1 MGWAQGT
8 QHFCDDCRRGPGGG
22 GFPGRACSCGP
33 HGPEGLGVRAG
44 HVRPRGWWYRQ
55 AGPLGAAPSHP
66 GPEPRPQEEPHQP
79 HTPSLLPAGT
89 RQVWWAWPPVA
100 SRQQWKALSPAP
112 CPCPTACPLCP
123 TRPTPLLLARPSSPR
138 QIETTRAT
146 SCSPGGARAGRCPR
160 TGVCRGG
167 ACGGRGAPETVQ
179 APGGQRW
186 RRPPHIS
193 RSRPVPRASR
203 CPVSFASS
211 LSRRS

>member
-1 MGWAQGT
+1 MCVLLWAPWTRRSGGESWACQTWGW
-8 QHFCDDCRRGPGGG
+8 
-22 GFPGRACSCGP
+22 
-33 HGPEGLGVRAG
+33 GVRQG
-44 HVRPRGWWYRQ
+44 KSWRGRSHQ
-55 AGPLGAAPSHP
+55 AGPLGAVPSHP
-66 GPEPRPQEEPHQP
+66 RPEPRPQEEPCQP
-79 HTPSLLPAGT
+79 HTTSLLPAGT
-89 RQVWWAWPPVA
+89 HQVWWAWPPAA

-112 CPCPTACPLCP
+112 CPCPTACPPCP

-138 QIETTRAT
+138 QIETTQAT

-186 RRPPHIS
+186 RRPPRVS